1 MKSSRLKAVATLW
14 FWLLVG
20 VWPLEAVAQSGP
32 DKTSALTEFSEAI
45 RDLTEHVSR
54 SVVQIVSTGYGL
66 MNDENQ
72 AGGENRLVRQRA
84 SGSGVILSA
93 DGLIMTNAHV
103 VDGARHI
110 SVQLNGGSERTVSLD
125 ATVVGLDRTQDLAL
139 LRVDAEGLPP
149 LEFTDSDTLRQGQ
162 LVLAF
167 GSPLGLDNSVSMGVI
182 SSVARQITSDDPRIY
197 VQTDAPINP
206 GNSGGPLVD
215 VNGRIVGL
223 NTFILSQSGGSE
235 GLGFAVPSNVV
246 AYAFNQLKKDGH
258 VHHGQIGVALRTITE
273 PLAQGLGLRPYEGA
287 LIEDIAMNSA
297 AEAAGLNIGDVIL
310 SIGTRPVHSARD
322 FALGTYRYSIGD
334 TASLNVLRGDR
345 ILAFEVMIMEPD
357 DDPERLADM
366 VDPQKNAIPQLG
378 FLGMELND
386 SVRKILGDLRSSDG
400 VLVAA
405 RSGTSA
411 YLGEELQLGDVIHSV
426 NGHAVTKLDELRS
439 ILEKQKPGSPLVLQ
453 VERDSRLKYLVLE
466 EN

>member
-1 MKSSRLKAVATLW
+1 MKSSRRKAVTLIW
-14 FWLLVG
+14 CCLAVG
-20 VWPLEAVAQSGP
+20 LCPLQAIAQSGQERVSP
-32 DKTSALTEFSEAI
+32 LTEFSDAI

-72 AGGENRLVRQRA
+72 NGANVLIRQRA
-84 SGSGVILSA
+84 SGSGVILSP
-93 DGLIMTNAHV
+93 DGFIMTNAHV
-103 VDGARHI
+103 VDGARHV
-110 SVQLNGGSERTVSLD
+110 SVQLNVGSERAVSLD
-125 ATVVGLDRTQDLAL
+125 ADVVGLDRSLDLAL
-139 LRVDAEGLPP
+139 LRVDADGLVP

-182 SSVARQITSDDPRIY
+182 SSVARQISSDDSRIY
-197 VQTDAPINP
+197 LQTDAPINP

-215 VNGRIVGL
+215 VNGRITGL

-235 GLGFAVPSNVV
+235 GLGFAIPSNVV
-246 AYAFNQLKKDGH
+246 SYVYNQLKRDGH
-258 VHHGQIGVALRTITE
+258 VHRGQIGVALKTITE

-287 LIEDIAMNSA
+287 LVEDISMNSA
-297 AEAAGLNIGDVIL
+297 AEVAGLNVGDVIL

-334 TASLNVLRGDR
+334 SASLNVLREDR
-345 ILAFEVMIMEPD
+345 ILTFQVKLTEPE

-386 SVRKILGDLRSSDG
+386 TVRKILGDLRSNDG

-405 RSGTSA
+405 RSGPSA
-411 YLGEELQLGDVIHSV
+411 YLGDELQLGDVIHAL
-426 NGHAVTKLDELRS
+426 NGQMVAKLEDLRS
-439 ILEKQKPGSPLVLQ
+439 VLEHVKPGSPLVLQ
-453 VERDSRLKYLVLE
+453 VERDSRLRYLVLE